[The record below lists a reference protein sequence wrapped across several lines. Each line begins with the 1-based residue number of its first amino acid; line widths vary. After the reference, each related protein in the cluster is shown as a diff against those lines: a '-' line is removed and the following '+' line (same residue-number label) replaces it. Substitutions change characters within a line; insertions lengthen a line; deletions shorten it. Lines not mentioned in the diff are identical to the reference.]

1 MDGCS
6 TMSGEHNGVRSLF
19 ERSTNHFTYIHCRNH
34 CLALCFAHLIP
45 QFEDFKKFDGLL
57 LNLYLLLKNRSV
69 KQAIFDEVQKAY
81 ELTSLKLIKAAVM
94 RWLSHGKAA
103 QRVLDRFKTLVAAL
117 DEIYL
122 RKSEPAVRGLRDDLV
137 KPKTIVT
144 LCFLADILKSTNIL
158 QTVLQ
163 DARLNFLQ
171 IPQSHEKSEN
181 PKEPKG
187 CYFGRLQE
195 FLDIAA
201 RSAGG
206 RYNTRSYEEFEV
218 TSFEINT
225 IHLFLQA
232 LVKEITEAFNIPDQL
247 KGFTSI
253 DTVSIPTKSEEIE
266 HFGKEPISSFASF
279 YREARL
285 INEVVVP
292 SIINKEALQIQY
304 QAFKLFVIKDRMNM
318 SINSNLHLLK
328 LSNSYNRQ
336 NVSGKR

>member
-1 MDGCS
+1 M
-6 TMSGEHNGVRSLF
+6 
-19 ERSTNHFTYIHCRNH
+19 
-34 CLALCFAHLIP
+34 
-45 QFEDFKKFDGLL
+45 
-57 LNLYLLLKNRSV
+57 

-81 ELTSLKLIKAAVM
+81 ELTSLKLIKAAVT

-103 QRVLDRFKTLVAAL
+103 QRVLDRFETLVAAL

-137 KPKTIVT
+137 KPKTITT

-163 DARLNFLQ
+163 GARLNFLQ
-171 IPQSHEKSEN
+171 IPQSVDRLVTTLHEKSEN

-206 RYNTRSYEEFEV
+206 RYNTRSYEEFDV

-225 IHLFLQA
+225 IHPFLQA
-232 LVKEITEAFNIPDQL
+232 LVKEITEAFNIPRST
-247 KGFTSI
+247 KGI
-253 DTVSIPTKSEEIE
+253 YV
-266 HFGKEPISSFASF
+266 
-279 YREARL
+279 
-285 INEVVVP
+285 N
-292 SIINKEALQIQY
+292 
-304 QAFKLFVIKDRMNM
+304 
-318 SINSNLHLLK
+318 
-328 LSNSYNRQ
+328 
-336 NVSGKR
+336 